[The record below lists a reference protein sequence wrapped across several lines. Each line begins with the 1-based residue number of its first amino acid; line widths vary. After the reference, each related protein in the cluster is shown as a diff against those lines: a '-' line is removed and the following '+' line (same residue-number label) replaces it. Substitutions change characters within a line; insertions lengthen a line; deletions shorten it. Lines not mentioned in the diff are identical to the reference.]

1 MGWVEALRGSVVGL
15 DTAPLVY
22 YTEQNSEYLAV
33 VDPFFDA
40 IDRSEITVVTS
51 IITLL
56 EALIHPIQHNNTK
69 LAQQYRDFLFNTDGV
84 AAVFL
89 DQAIAEEAA
98 RLRAV
103 HKLRVADA
111 IQIATAISQNASFFL
126 TNDKRLSSL
135 PYLQVLTV
143 DELKTR
149 P

>member
-56 EALIHPIQHNNTK
+56 EALIHPIHNNTK
-69 LAQQYRDFLFNTDGV
+69 LAQQYRDFLFNTYGV